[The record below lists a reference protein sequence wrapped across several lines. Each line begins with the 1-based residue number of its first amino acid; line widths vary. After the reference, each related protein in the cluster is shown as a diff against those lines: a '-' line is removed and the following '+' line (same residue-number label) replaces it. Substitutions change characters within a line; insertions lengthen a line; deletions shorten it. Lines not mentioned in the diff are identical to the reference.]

1 MQSRR
6 TPATHDEFARAI
18 EPWARAIRDI
28 ANVGYQSTYASSG
41 PRRQPHIDSI
51 AMRELA
57 AQKAYAGSWDS
68 HPVDTA
74 YTHIGLLLTAGEDAM
89 LSLADLVTGDRTPT
103 YSYLPVARAGIE
115 WLALAHWLSE
125 PHIGIKER
133 VRRSLNERIA
143 SAYEQSRLPNGAN
156 PEPERQARL
165 RQATQRGYTLT
176 PSKKGRFRVFAP
188 ERPTTTAHIQRVLGG
203 NDLGKLVYSYLSAIS
218 HGTLWGLVQRAEPL
232 DPTATGPVVT
242 AGLAV
247 SSDDIAM
254 LAVAL
259 TIAHM
264 TAFGAYVNLLGWD
277 MPEWKDA
284 VLRSS
289 PLIMS
294 YANRHA
300 ESDTSSR

>member
-1 MQSRR
+1 V
-6 TPATHDEFARAI
+6 RAI
-18 EPWARAIRDI
+18 EPWAVALRDI
-28 ANVGYQSTYASSG
+28 AKVGYQSTYAGGG
-41 PRRQPHIDSI
+41 PRQQPDIDST
-51 AMRELA
+51 AMRELD
-57 AQKAYAGSWDS
+57 AQMAYAGAWDS

-74 YTHIGLLLTAGEDAM
+74 YTHIGLLMTAGEDAM
-89 LSLADLVTGDRTPT
+89 LAFADLVTADRTPT

-125 PHIGIKER
+125 PEIGVRER

-143 SAYEQSRLPNGAN
+143 SAYEQSRLPSGAN

-165 RQATQRGYTLT
+165 LEATHLGYTMT
-176 PSKKGRFRVFAP
+176 QSKKGRLRALAP
-188 ERPTTTAHIQRVLGG
+188 ERPSITAHVQRVLGG
-203 NDLGKLVYSYLSAIS
+203 DRLGQLVYSYLSAIS

-232 DPTATGPVVT
+232 DPNATGPVVT

-259 TIAHM
+259 ITAHI
-264 TAFGAYVNLLGWD
+264 TAFGGYVKLLGWD
-277 MPEWKDA
+277 MLEWRDA

-289 PLIMS
+289 PLVMS

-300 ESDTSSR
+300 ESNTSSR